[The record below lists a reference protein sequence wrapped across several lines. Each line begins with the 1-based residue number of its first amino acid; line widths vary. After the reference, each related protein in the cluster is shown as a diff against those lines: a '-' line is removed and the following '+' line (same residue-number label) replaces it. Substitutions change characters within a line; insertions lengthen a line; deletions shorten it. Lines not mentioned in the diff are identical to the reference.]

1 MKKQTIAKLIVL
13 GMVAAMLPIAA
24 LAAGEDGVAA
34 TDSGYNYSNEN
45 IDTSV
50 DRPKADKDKTPATP
64 AAPTETPAET
74 PAVTVETTT
83 TADGKTA
90 STTEVAAETSGT
102 TSTAT
107 LTTEA
112 VASLADQA
120 AAAKSEV
127 VVLNVA
133 AASSATEVVAA
144 VPAAALAD
152 LATKTGADLTVASP
166 VADITIANADLAA
179 IAGAGSDVSIS
190 AKVEGDTVTFT
201 VAVDGAAVEVE
212 GGISVALPVKEGA
225 VLYLI
230 AEDGTETVI
239 EFTIVDGK
247 AVFTVPA
254 NAKVRIG

>member
-13 GMVAAMLPIAA
+13 GMVAAMLPISA
-24 LAAGEDGVAA
+24 LAVDTIAA
-34 TDSGYNYSNEN
+34 KDNSCQTECERPVN
-45 IDTSV
+45 T
-50 DRPKADKDKTPATP
+50 DRPKGDKDKAPTTPTT
-64 AAPTETPAET
+64 PTETPAET
-74 PAVTVETTT
+74 PAVTVDTTT

-90 STTEVAAETSGT
+90 ATVEVAAETSGT

-112 VASLADQA
+112 VASLAEQA
-120 AAAKSEV
+120 AGSDV

-133 AASSATEVVAA
+133 ASSSATEVVAA

-152 LATKTGADLTVASP
+152 LASKTGADLTVASP
-166 VADITIANADLAA
+166 VADITIGNADLAA
-179 IAGAGSDVSIS
+179 IAGAGSDVAIS
-190 AKVEGDTVTFT
+190 AKMEGDTITFT
-201 VAVDGAAVEVE
+201 VAVDGAAVEVD
-212 GGISVALPVKEGA
+212 GGISVSIPVKEGA

-247 AVFTVPA
+247 AVFSIPA

>member
-13 GMVAAMLPIAA
+13 GMVATMLPIAA
-24 LAAGEDGVAA
+24 LAAPDADNLLSQICDTIDED
-34 TDSGYNYSNEN
+34 S
-45 IDTSV
+45 
-50 DRPKADKDKTPATP
+50 RTPADEKNSSSSTP
-64 AAPTETPAET
+64 TTPTTPETPVE
-74 PAVTVETTT
+74 PAPITVETVT

-90 STTEVAAETSGT
+90 SATEVAAETSGT

-107 LTTEA
+107 LSTEA
-112 VASLADQA
+112 VASLAAQA
-120 AAAKSEV
+120 AEAKSEV

-133 AASSATEVVAA
+133 AASNATEVVAA

-152 LATKTGADLTVASP
+152 LASTTGADLTVASS
-166 VADITIANADLAA
+166 VAEITIGNADLAA

-190 AKVEGDTVTFT
+190 AKMEGDTITFA
-201 VAVDGAAVEVE
+201 VAVDGAAVEVA
-212 GGISVALPVKEGA
+212 GGISVSIPVKEGA

-247 AVFTVPA
+247 ASFTVPA